1 MVKQITIE
9 RFKSIES
16 ATLDLGKINVL
27 VGANNSGKSSVL
39 QALQFATSV
48 AQTAKLYSQTT
59 KFDKNSVWATSV
71 YPDQLIYSPV
81 KDPYV
86 LAKGGILKEDIN
98 LGISVT
104 FVEDSNEKVTAT
116 FRKGRNKNIAARFEG
131 ESCKT

>member
-59 KFDKNSVWATSV
+59 NLIKIV
-71 YPDQLIYSPV
+71 YGLHLSIPTNLS
-81 KDPYV
+81 
-86 LAKGGILKEDIN
+86 ILQSRIHM
-98 LGISVT
+98 
-104 FVEDSNEKVTAT
+104 F
-116 FRKGRNKNIAARFEG
+116 
-131 ESCKT
+131 

>member
-1 MVKQITIE
+1 MVQQIVIE

-16 ATLDLGKINVL
+16 ATLDLDRINVL
-27 VGANNSGKSSVL
+27 VGANNLGKSSVL
-39 QALQFATSV
+39 QALQFTTSV

-59 KFDKNSVWATSV
+59 KFDKKGVWATSV

-86 LAKGGILKEDIN
+86 LAKGGVLKEDEN

-104 FVEDSNEKVTAT
+104 FAEDNNQKVIAT
-116 FRKGRNKNIAARFEG
+116 FRK
-131 ESCKT
+131 

>member
-1 MVKQITIE
+1 MVCGGIVMVKQITIE

-59 KFDKNSVWATSV
+59 NLIKIV
-71 YPDQLIYSPV
+71 YGLHLSIPTNLS
-81 KDPYV
+81 
-86 LAKGGILKEDIN
+86 ILQSRIHM
-98 LGISVT
+98 
-104 FVEDSNEKVTAT
+104 F
-116 FRKGRNKNIAARFEG
+116 
-131 ESCKT
+131 